1 MNKLV
6 EVKNLT
12 KLYKNHSHE
21 VKAIEAINLSVEK
34 GDFLSIVGP
43 SAAGKS
49 TLLHCIG
56 GILAPDKGEI
66 LYKSKNIYKQREA
79 YVANW
84 RNKNVGFVFQFYYL
98 IEELNVLENIA
109 LAGFRAKK
117 KYSFQR
123 AHKLLEYFE
132 LKERS
137 NFYPSQLSGG
147 QKQKVAIAR
156 ALMNKPDLLL
166 CDEPTGNLDHNS
178 QEKIETLLK
187 KINKEDETTV
197 VLVTHNIKLAEVAKR
212 VLFLEA
218 GRLKENSR
226 SI

>member
-1 MNKLV
+1 MSKLV

-12 KLYKNHSHE
+12 KLYKSHNHE
-21 VKAIEAINLSVEK
+21 VKAIETINLSIEK
-34 GDFLSIVGP
+34 GDFLSILGP

-56 GILAPDKGEI
+56 GILVPDKGEV
-66 LYKSKNIYKQREA
+66 LYKNKNIYKQREA
-79 YVANW
+79 HVANW
-84 RNKNVGFVFQFYYL
+84 RNKNIGFVFQFYYL

-166 CDEPTGNLDHNS
+166 CDEPTGNLDQGS
-178 QEKIETLLK
+178 QEKIEILLK
-187 KINKEDETTV
+187 KINEEDETTII
-197 VLVTHNIKLAEVAKR
+197 LVTHNVQLAESAKR
-212 VLFLEA
+212 IMFIEA
-218 GRLKENSR
+218 GRLKEVR
-226 SI
+226 